1 MLTSLLVTTACF
13 AACDN
18 CLKTLWEIIQS
29 VSQRIQYSLKVS
41 QDTFEWFIHPS
52 RTIPIPL
59 FQSLTPTPH
68 WSQTIPAYTKPSQNI
83 PNYPEPFSPILN
95 HPYLSWSIPIYPWL
109 SPPEQSPTILNHPH
123 LSQTIPTP
131 PSRSPIPTYPELSPL
146 ILKHL
151 KISQTIPNHPYP
163 SWSIPTQSVAPL
175 IPPGSDVL
183 CDLYTAENYYN
194 LLSCFR

>member
-1 MLTSLLVTTACF
+1 MFNEPLIVTSSEAQRSTLWLGTCPNPPPHKLSHKLKEKSNLINMLTLLLVTTACF

-29 VSQRIQYSLKVS
+29 FSQRIQYSLKVS

-83 PNYPEPFSPILN
+83 PNYSEPSLSILVHTHLSLTIPTYPWPFLPIPV
-95 HPYLSWSIPIYPWL
+95 HPYLSR
-109 SPPEQSPTILNHPH
+109 
-123 LSQTIPTP
+123 TIP
-131 PSRSPIPTYPELSPL
+131 
-146 ILKHL
+146 
-151 KISQTIPNHPYP
+151 
-163 SWSIPTQSVAPL
+163 
-175 IPPGSDVL
+175 
-183 CDLYTAENYYN
+183 
-194 LLSCFR
+194 

>member
-1 MLTSLLVTTACF
+1 MLWLGTCPNPPPHKFSHKLKEKSNLINMLTSLLVTTACF

-83 PNYPEPFSPILN
+83 PNYPEPFPPILN
-95 HPYLSWSIPIYPWL
+95 HPYLSWSI
-109 SPPEQSPTILNHPH
+109 SPSP
-123 LSQTIPTP
+123 
-131 PSRSPIPTYPELSPL
+131 RPIP
-146 ILKHL
+146 
-151 KISQTIPNHPYP
+151 KIQISSFSLYLLWSVSSVWPGHPVRAGF
-163 SWSIPTQSVAPL
+163 STSASHISARKQAIS
-175 IPPGSDVL
+175 
-183 CDLYTAENYYN
+183 N
-194 LLSCFR
+194 LFSE